1 MVFSLKQQKT
11 CDKWIVGLKC
21 RFDSK
26 RDGLKLSCTLGK
38 ATKKEKKYA
47 MKQCNERSYNKNFLK
62 FFTH

>member
-26 RDGLKLSCTLGK
+26 RDGLKLSCKLGK
-38 ATKKEKKYA
+38 ATKKEKNTQWSSVTREVIIKT
-47 MKQCNERSYNKNFLK
+47 F
-62 FFTH
+62 